1 MKLYLLEFADPK
13 TSELREP
20 NLVGESGLEEF
31 ALSNFDNPAHLSVK
45 GLLESK
51 GFDIT
56 EITTTQDIFDMFDTL
71 KNDYMNY

>member
-1 MKLYLLEFADPK
+1 MKLYLLEFTDPK
-13 TSELREP
+13 TSELLEP
-20 NLVGESGLEEF
+20 NLFGESGLEEF

-51 GFDIT
+51 GFTIT